1 MKIKVRTAIKVY
13 VIIAFLNLIASAVVH
28 GVLLNKF
35 LAITGL
41 IGAIYLIVTIDIYE
55 QLRRFNRNRKILSED
70 GTYIEAPEFRLLYYK
85 LLGEYEKKIKTLRN
99 ACLNRMCLLIVPAII
114 SVIITAAKFPDSNN
128 QLKIYILL
136 FIILVMIMIASK
148 AEECRKKYIRIYKD
162 EILFSFMKLINP
174 NLEYNEFGA
183 REKIEQIYR
192 KSRLETMGFDYLKV
206 DDIISGQISDKT
218 YVDIANICAVDEYYT
233 LNNRR
238 KKRKVFE
245 GLFSASKCAGEIKG
259 TIKIKRQFKSVTKFE
274 KKQKVELDNQTF
286 EALYD
291 VYCEDDNFAFRIL
304 TPDVM
309 EKLTNLGKYGF
320 DIEIAIKDSK
330 ICTRMGMGPMF
341 EPSII
346 KGALDKDEL
355 YTYYCVIKFIVD
367 LTESVNKSLETFV
380 S

>member
-1 MKIKVRTAIKVY
+1 MKVKVRIAIKVY
-13 VIIAFLNLIASAVVH
+13 VIMAFLNAISSVVVH
-28 GVLLNKF
+28 GILLNKF
-35 LAITGL
+35 LTITGL

-55 QLRRFNRNRKILSED
+55 QLRRFNRNRKVLSED

-85 LLGEYEKKIKTLRN
+85 LYGEYEKKINKLRT
-99 ACLNRMCLLIVPAII
+99 ACLNRMYLLIVPSII
-114 SVIITAAKFPDSNN
+114 FVIITAAKFSESNN
-128 QLKIYILL
+128 QIKKYILL
-136 FIILVMIMIASK
+136 FIIFVMIMISSK

-183 REKIEQIYR
+183 RENIEKIYR
-192 KSRLETMGFDYLKV
+192 NSRLETMVFDYLKV
-206 DDIISGQISDKT
+206 DDIISGQISEKT
-218 YVDIANICAVDEYYT
+218 YVDIANVCAVDEYYT
-233 LNNRR
+233 FNNIR
-238 KKRKVFE
+238 KKRKIFE
-245 GLFSASKCAGEIKG
+245 GLFSASKCASEIKG
-259 TIKIKRQFKSVTKFE
+259 TIKIKRQFKSVTSFE

-286 EALYD
+286 ESLYD
-291 VYCEDDNFAFRIL
+291 VYCIDDNLAFRIL
-304 TPDVM
+304 TPDIM
-309 EKLTNLGKYGF
+309 EKLANLGKYGF
-320 DIEIAIKDSK
+320 DIEISIKDSK
-330 ICTRMGMGPMF
+330 ICTRIGMGPMF

>member
-1 MKIKVRTAIKVY
+1 MKVKVRIAIKVY
-13 VIIAFLNLIASAVVH
+13 VIMAFLNAISSVVVH
-28 GVLLNKF
+28 GILLNKF
-35 LAITGL
+35 LTITGL

-55 QLRRFNRNRKILSED
+55 QLRRFNRNRKVLSED

-85 LLGEYEKKIKTLRN
+85 MYGEYEKKINKLRT
-99 ACLNRMCLLIVPAII
+99 ACLNRMYLLIVPSII
-114 SVIITAAKFPDSNN
+114 FVIITAAKFSESNN
-128 QLKIYILL
+128 QIKIYILL
-136 FIILVMIMIASK
+136 FIIFVMIMISSK

-183 REKIEQIYR
+183 RENIEKIYR
-192 KSRLETMGFDYLKV
+192 NSRLETMGFDYLNV
-206 DDIISGQISDKT
+206 DDIISGQISEKT

-233 LNNRR
+233 FNNIR
-238 KKRKVFE
+238 KKRKIFE
-245 GLFSASKCAGEIKG
+245 GLFSASKCASEIKG
-259 TIKIKRQFKSVTKFE
+259 TIKIKRQFKSVTSFE

-286 EALYD
+286 ESLYD
-291 VYCEDDNFAFRIL
+291 VYCIDDNLAFRIL
-304 TPDVM
+304 TPDIM
-309 EKLTNLGKYGF
+309 EKLANLGKYGF
-320 DIEIAIKDSK
+320 DIEISIKDSK
-330 ICTRMGMGPMF
+330 ICTRIGMGPMF